1 MTSVPNR
8 RRRSSGNDVRGR
20 PRNKR
25 RCQEPVG
32 RDGSWH
38 LLWVRTQPRGTAKFS
53 RCADARSNFG
63 LRGEH
68 SEGSIPLLAS
78 GWQVKY
84 AEVCRYN
91 ASACGNRCNQDFR
104 SAAHSRQTS
113 YAHRSRQPYRRFP
126 IVTAPSRAAWS
137 HSAHRP
143 RGKYRRD
150 GCSPIPEGRNRF
162 SRGIRL
168 WVSSTSSPSPT

>member
-1 MTSVPNR
+1 MTH
-8 RRRSSGNDVRGR
+8 RGE
-20 PRNKR
+20 PAKKR

-38 LLWVRTQPRGTAKFS
+38 LLWVRTQPRGTTKFS

-68 SEGSIPLLAS
+68 SEGSIPLLVS

-104 SAAHSRQTS
+104 SAAHSRQIS
-113 YAHRSRQPYRRFP
+113 YARRSPQPCRRSP
-126 IVTAPSRAAWS
+126 IVTAPPRAPQP

-143 RGKYRRD
+143 RGKYRCD
-150 GCSPIPEGRNRF
+150 ECSPIPEGRNEF
-162 SRGIRL
+162 SKGMPL
-168 WVSSTSSPSPT
+168 WVSSTSLPSPT